1 MPRPKLTYKGV
12 ISDNEQMQ
20 LELDIRKYLGMS
32 LIPKQHSNG
41 ESDFYVTVSSAGK
54 ADSNLYHAM
63 LALEK
68 LPFVGEF
75 YFPMES
81 SIFDLETGL
90 KKQLSELTDD
100 IRTIETSL
108 MVSKEAY
115 LKVQGALE
123 ILDILRKKVKED
135 DATLKAA
142 LSDIGAD

>member
-1 MPRPKLTYKGV
+1 
-12 ISDNEQMQ
+12 
-20 LELDIRKYLGMS
+20 
-32 LIPKQHSNG
+32 
-41 ESDFYVTVSSAGK
+41 
-54 ADSNLYHAM
+54 
-63 LALEK
+63 
-68 LPFVGEF
+68 
-75 YFPMES
+75 MES

-90 KKQLSELTDD
+90 KKQLVDLADD

-135 DATLKAA
+135 DAALKAA

>member
-1 MPRPKLTYKGV
+1 
-12 ISDNEQMQ
+12 
-20 LELDIRKYLGMS
+20 
-32 LIPKQHSNG
+32 
-41 ESDFYVTVSSAGK
+41 
-54 ADSNLYHAM
+54 
-63 LALEK
+63 
-68 LPFVGEF
+68 
-75 YFPMES
+75 MES

-135 DATLKAA
+135 DAALKAA
-142 LSDIGAD
+142 LSDVGAD